1 MGNVY
6 LNPSR
11 GAALLWVAA
20 VYFVALCIAYATTRA
35 FPRLDPLF
43 MAGVADLAAT
53 VVVFGFSMVLNNSS
67 IYDPYWSVAPIPIA
81 IFWAWVGLDSTASLV
96 RTVLVLTLVG
106 LWGVRLTLNWVRRW
120 QGLAD
125 EDFRYVTIRHKTGRA
140 YWLASLVTIHL
151 MPTLWV
157 FAGLL
162 PLYAAL
168 SPQSERPFG
177 ALDVVATV
185 VTLAAIIVE
194 TVADRQLRRFMSTL
208 REPSAVLDTGLWAIS
223 RHPNYLGEVLFWWGI
238 YLFGL
243 AANPSWWWTVV
254 GALSIT
260 GLFVFVSVPWMDRR
274 MALGH
279 PSYAARLKN
288 TPALFPWPR
297 ARS

>member
-1 MGNVY
+1 MGTVY

-20 VYFVALCIAYATTRA
+20 VYFVALSIAYSTAQA

-43 MAGVADLAAT
+43 LAGVADLAAT
-53 VVVFGFSMVLNNSS
+53 VVVFGFSMVLSNAS
-67 IYDPYWSVAPIPIA
+67 IYDPYWSVAPIPIT
-81 IFWAWVGLDSTASLV
+81 IFWAWTGFDSPVSPL
-96 RTVLVLTLVG
+96 RTVLILALVC
-106 LWGVRLTLNWVRRW
+106 LWGVRLTFNWIRRW
-120 QGLAD
+120 HGLAD
-125 EDFRYVTIRHKTGRA
+125 EDFRYTTIRKKTGRTF
-140 YWLASLVTIHL
+140 WLASLVAIHL

-162 PLYAAL
+162 PLYPAL
-168 SPQSERPFG
+168 SPWAERPFG
-177 ALDVVATV
+177 ALDVLAV
-185 VTLAAIIVE
+185 VVILTAIIIE
-194 TVADRQLRRFMSTL
+194 TVADRQLCRFMST
-208 REPSAVLDTGLWAIS
+208 RRDRSAVLDTGLWAIS

-238 YLFGL
+238 FLFGL

-260 GLFVFVSVPWMDRR
+260 GLFMFVSVPWMDRR

-279 PSYAARLKN
+279 PAYAARLKN

-297 ARS
+297 TRS